1 MNLPDTRDFTAAIRA
16 HGLTFTDMELPADRG
31 QDAILV
37 RIPGESMK
45 QINCHCLF
53 TKGKSSVSFR
63 IYNIAKVEEQKYL
76 PSVLILLNYL
86 NRKYRWVKFC
96 LDMDDDTV
104 QAEYDTFYADSAR
117 LYDNGYNALRLI
129 TAVCDDAYSEI
140 LDAAQGRDQ

>member
-1 MNLPDTRDFTAAIRA
+1 M
-16 HGLTFTDMELPADRG
+16 
-31 QDAILV
+31 
-37 RIPGESMK
+37 
-45 QINCHCLF
+45 
-53 TKGKSSVSFR
+53 
-63 IYNIAKVEEQKYL
+63 EEQKYL